1 MNAFHD
7 AAYNMAAVSATVALY
22 RALIKK
28 GVLSREEAVRILLD
42 EAVAQAIQA
51 EAHTQGTGALSR
63 YRGGPSA
70 ALLCQ
75 AQMSGGFE
83 QPLAT

>member
-28 GVLSREEAVRILLD
+28 GVLAREEAVRILLD

-51 EAHTQGTGALSR
+51 EAHTQGTGVSKTMDINRQCAEILKFI
-63 YRGGPSA
+63 A
-70 ALLCQ
+70 EKL
-75 AQMSGGFE
+75 
-83 QPLAT
+83 

>member
-1 MNAFHD
+1 MIALSASQTLSEPAMNAYHD

-28 GVLSREEAVRILLD
+28 GVLAREEAVRILLD

-51 EAHTQGTGALSR
+51 EAHTQGTGVSKTTMDINRQCAD
-63 YRGGPSA
+63 
-70 ALLCQ
+70 
-75 AQMSGGFE
+75 
-83 QPLAT
+83 T

>member
-28 GVLSREEAVRILLD
+28 GELD
-42 EAVAQAIQA
+42 LIGFIIPISA
-51 EAHTQGTGALSR
+51 ETNRLV
-63 YRGGPSA
+63 
-70 ALLCQ
+70 
-75 AQMSGGFE
+75 
-83 QPLAT
+83 